1 MAGSLHLRLRERRP
15 MNRATST
22 ATAPLTCRVL
32 TTLEEWQQLEPQWD
46 GLLKASPDSTPWQS
60 FAFLTGWWRHL
71 SERMPLRLFVV
82 ERAGSVCLVMP
93 LQISTWR
100 MLPGLPVRML
110 EPVSMVMDVNRP
122 RMALGVPDRAAYHC
136 AFDAIWQHAKEW
148 DLIRLDEKAWDDA
161 EVALL
166 RDYALAHES
175 IFRQHFSHLIP
186 YLDLRQS
193 WQGFLQQR
201 SQRMR
206 KNLKAARRKLEQL
219 GTVRLQGY
227 ESAAEIREAFRIIL
241 DLHSRSRKK
250 KLKIEHSTSPAY
262 QEFFRAWA
270 DNMAATGQC
279 RAFALFCGEQ
289 PVAATIA
296 FTSGDVY
303 YSTQIVHDEQ
313 YAACSPGTLL
323 ESMEIEYLMGE
334 RRHTTYDFL
343 GSFLNNKLRWTDD
356 AAHTT
361 YIFVLQRSFRNFI
374 LDGYYTWLKPF
385 VRPIIVALYRKI
397 TGKQAARNS
406 R

>member
-1 MAGSLHLRLRERRP
+1 
-15 MNRATST
+15 MNRSTSSKS
-22 ATAPLTCRVL
+22 AALTCRVL
-32 TTLEEWQQLEPQWD
+32 TTLEEWQRLEPQWD
-46 GLLKASPDSTPWQS
+46 ALLDASPDATPWQS
-60 FAFLTGWWRHL
+60 FAFLTGWWKHL

-82 ERAGSVCLVMP
+82 EREGSVCLVMP

-100 MLPGLPVRML
+100 MMPGLPVRML

-122 RMALGVPDRAAYHC
+122 RMALGRVDRAAYHC
-136 AFDAIWQHAKEW
+136 ALDAIWQHAREW
-148 DLIRLDEKAWDDA
+148 HLIRLDEKAWDDA
-161 EVALL
+161 EVAIL
-166 RDYALAHES
+166 RDYALERGC

-186 YLDLRQS
+186 FLDLRQGWNS
-193 WQGFLQQR
+193 FLQQR

-219 GTVRLQGY
+219 GAIRLQGY
-227 ESAAEIREAFRIIL
+227 ESREEIREAFRIIIE
-241 DLHSRSRKK
+241 LHARSRKH
-250 KLKIEHSTSPAY
+250 KLKIEHSTSTAY
-262 QEFFRAWA
+262 QEFFRTWGDA
-270 DNMAATGQC
+270 MAARGQC
-279 RAFALFCGEQ
+279 RAFALFCGDN

-296 FTSGDVY
+296 FTAGDVY
-303 YSTQIVHDEQ
+303 YSTQIVHDEH

-323 ESMEIEYLMGE
+323 ESMEIEHLMGE
-334 RRHTTYDFL
+334 RRHATYDFL
-343 GSFLNNKLRWTDD
+343 GSFLNNKLRWTDS

-374 LDGYYTWLKPF
+374 MDGYYTWLKPF